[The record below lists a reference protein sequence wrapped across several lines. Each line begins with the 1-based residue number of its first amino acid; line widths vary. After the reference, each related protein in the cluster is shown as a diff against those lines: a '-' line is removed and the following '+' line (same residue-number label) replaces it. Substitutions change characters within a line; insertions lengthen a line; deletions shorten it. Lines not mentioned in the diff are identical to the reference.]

1 MARRRNERPKRHVF
15 ELPVDEDVRR
25 EVRFHIEMKM
35 EELMEQGLSPAAARR
50 EAEQCFGDVAAV
62 EDVCRAIEARN
73 RRSAQRA
80 SRLETFWQDVRFGA
94 RTLLRRPTFTVVAV
108 VTLGLGVGANAAVF
122 AVIERMLIAPLPFPD
137 ADRLVRIWEVNR
149 RGLDMAFAHD
159 NYLDIRDRMRSLE
172 SVATHPTFWFG
183 GSETVLGGNRPVRR
197 RVSFVSGDF
206 FQLLAVRAL
215 LGRVPDPAEAANGST
230 PVAVVSHAFW
240 SDLLEGVQDL
250 TTASIAVG
258 STHYQVIGV
267 MPPAHDYPGGSDV
280 WIPSDPESGGD
291 RTSHNYAVIGR
302 LRTGATVDDA
312 QSEATALATAL
323 KQQFGERMSAV
334 DFRVRAL
341 RDELYGDYRRPLLLL
356 LGAATV
362 VLLVAC
368 TNLASTLLARS
379 SAREQEFAVRAS
391 LGAGRGRIVR
401 QLFTESLLLALLG
414 AIAGASV
421 AAIALRAIVAFS
433 PSSTLRDT
441 DLSVGPAVLG
451 FSIAASFLAAVI
463 FGLLPALRST
473 RADLASVLREGG
485 RSGSGGR
492 ARVWNFLIISEAAL
506 ALVLLVTSSLLLRA
520 FVRLLGTDPGFDPA
534 GVVVAETAVPATR
547 YPNDT
552 TVSALHERVLE
563 AVRGIPGVESAGM
576 VSHLPF
582 GGMGINGALIIEGKP
597 DAEPYADYRVAS
609 SGYFDA
615 MRIPVVSGR
624 AFGAGDR
631 IGTTTVAIVTQSF
644 ADRFFP
650 DEDPVGRRIR
660 DLTNDSWYY
669 EREEWVTIVGVVGDV
684 RHRGFLAA
692 AAPAVYV
699 CSCQRAMRM
708 YDPALVVRAS
718 LAPAGIV
725 PAVRTELMRIEPDL
739 PVDFSLMSEV
749 IRSTVADRR
758 FSLIVLGAFAGLTL
772 LLAGVGIYGV
782 VSYAVARRTRE
793 MGIRMALGARPGGVA
808 ALLIRR
814 SLLVVAIGI
823 AVGTVAAAAVT
834 RLITSQLAGA
844 PGLDMMTLAPTALM
858 LLAVALLASWIPAR
872 RVTRIE
878 PLKSL
883 RRD

>member
-1 MARRRNERPKRHVF
+1 MARRRNQRPERHVF

-35 EELMEQGLSPAAARR
+35 EELMAQGLSRTAARR
-50 EAEQCFGDVAAV
+50 EAELCFGDVAAV
-62 EDVCRAIEARN
+62 EDVCREIEARS
-73 RRSAQRA
+73 RRSAERA

-94 RTLLRRPTFTVVAV
+94 RTLLRRPTFTIVAV
-108 VTLGLGVGANAAVF
+108 VTLGLGVGANTAVF
-122 AVIERMLIAPLPFPD
+122 AVIERMLIAPLPFPE
-137 ADRLVRIWEVNR
+137 ADRLVRIWEVNA
-149 RGLDMAFAHD
+149 RGLDMALAYD
-159 NYLDIRDRMRSLE
+159 NYIDIRERMGSLE
-172 SVATHPTFWFG
+172 SIATHPTFWFG
-183 GSETVLGGNRPVRR
+183 GSETVLGGSRPVRR
-197 RVSFVSGDF
+197 RVSSVSSEYF
-206 FQLLAVRAL
+206 RLLGVRPM
-215 LGRVPDPAEAANGST
+215 LGRVPEPAEAAPGST

-240 SDLLEGVQDL
+240 SDLLEGVQEL
-250 TTASIAVG
+250 SSASIAVG
-258 STHYQVIGV
+258 STRYQVIGV
-267 MPPAHDYPGGSDV
+267 MPPGHDYPSGSDV
-280 WIPSDPESGGD
+280 WIPSDPEAGGD
-291 RTSHNYAVIGR
+291 RTSHNYAMIGR
-302 LRTGATVDDA
+302 LRTGVTVADA
-312 QSEATALATAL
+312 QGEATALATGL

-341 RDELYGDYRRPLLLL
+341 RDELYGDYRRPLVLL
-356 LGAATV
+356 LGAAAV

-368 TNLASTLLARS
+368 TNLASTLLARA
-379 SAREQEFAVRAS
+379 SAREQEFAVRSS

-414 AIAGASV
+414 AIAGVSV
-421 AAIALRAIVAFS
+421 AAVALRAIVAFS
-433 PSSTLRDT
+433 PSSTLRGA
-441 DLSVGPAVLG
+441 DLSVGPTVLG
-451 FSIAASFLAAVI
+451 FSFAASFLAAVI

-473 RADLASVLREGG
+473 RADLATVLREGG

-492 ARVWNFLIISEAAL
+492 ARVWSFLIISEAAL
-506 ALVLLVTSSLLLRA
+506 ALVLLVSSSLLLRA

-534 GVVVAETAVPATR
+534 GVIVAETAVPATR

-552 TVSALHERVLE
+552 TVSALHERVLA
-563 AVRGIPGVESAGM
+563 AVRAIPGVEAAGM

-582 GGMGINGALIIEGKP
+582 GGMGINGALVIEGKP
-597 DAEPYADYRVAS
+597 DAEPYADYRVAT

-615 MRIPVVSGR
+615 LRIPIVSGR
-624 AFGAGDR
+624 AFGDGDR

-650 DEDPVGRRIR
+650 DEDAVGRRIR

-669 EREEWVTIVGVVGDV
+669 GREEWVTIVGVAGDV

-708 YDPALVVRAS
+708 YDPELVVRTA
-718 LAPAGIV
+718 LAPTSMVA
-725 PAVRTELMRIEPDL
+725 ALRTELNRIEPEM

-758 FSLIVLGAFAGLTL
+758 FSLMVLGAFAALTL

-793 MGIRMALGARPGGVA
+793 MGIRMALGARPAGVA
-808 ALLIRR
+808 AMLIRR
-814 SLLVVAIGI
+814 SLLIVAVGIAIG
-823 AVGTVAAAAVT
+823 AVSSAAVT
-834 RLITSQLAGA
+834 RLIASQLAGA
-844 PGLDMMTLAPTALM
+844 PGLDGRTLAVTASI
-858 LLAVALLASWIPAR
+858 LLGVALIASWIPAR

-883 RRD
+883 RGE